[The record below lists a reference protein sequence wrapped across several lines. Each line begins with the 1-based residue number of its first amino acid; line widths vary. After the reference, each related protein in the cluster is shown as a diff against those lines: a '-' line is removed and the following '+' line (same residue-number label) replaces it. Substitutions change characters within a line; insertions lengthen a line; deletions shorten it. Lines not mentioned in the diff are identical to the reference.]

1 MNEEKQIALL
11 MDIQEKVGRIDER
24 LKKVEDTDRRASEAL
39 DKSKENDLR
48 LDKLERRMNEIQ
60 ESRKGMRA
68 TVWGAFLSAVV
79 SLISV
84 VATHLWG

>member
-1 MNEEKQIALL
+1 

-39 DKSKENDLR
+39 DRSKENDLR
-48 LDKLERRMNEIQ
+48 LDELERQMNEIQ
-60 ESRKGMRA
+60 EGRKGMRT
-68 TVWGAFLSAVV
+68 TVWAAFLSAVV